1 MKSRLGAVLRERP
14 TRVAAA
20 ATLIVG
26 ALYVTLAVAVVAIV
40 QRSLVDAVDQRLA
53 TEIATTQHRADA
65 AAFVPGQDPVDTDD
79 SRRFDAPLLVWLVA
93 PSGSI
98 TADSLAPALPA
109 AFVRV
114 TQPTSAMVAGTA
126 VRLSGGPMPDG
137 WLVVGESTAPI
148 ASAVGTVVLAELLV
162 APFLMALVFVGA
174 LIVGRRVAAPLERA
188 RRRQLD
194 FTADAS
200 HELRTPLTVIEAE
213 TSLALVSARDPD
225 ADRQT
230 FGRVHAESLH
240 LRELVGD
247 MLWLARFDAAPR
259 PPEAAPVDLGTLAT
273 ATAQRFRAVCE
284 QRRLTLTTEILGPDS
299 AVIVAPPEW
308 LVRLVGVLVDNA
320 TTYAPHGGA
329 VAVRVVAGGGRVRLV
344 VDDTGPGIP
353 LEQRALIFD
362 RFHRATSEQGGA
374 GLGLAIGDAIV
385 SATGGRWA
393 VGDAPGGGAR
403 MAVTWPRAQM
413 ATAPR
418 PGPEVAGMPEDAES
432 A

>member
-1 MKSRLGAVLRERP
+1 MKRRVGAVLRERP

-26 ALYVTLAVAVVAIV
+26 ALYVVLAVAVVAIV
-40 QRSLVDAVDQRLA
+40 QRSLVVEVDQRLA

-65 AAFVPGQDPVDTDD
+65 ATFVPGQDPVDTDD
-79 SRRFDAPLLVWLVA
+79 SRRFDAPLLVWLM
-93 PSGSI
+93 P
-98 TADSLAPALPA
+98 PA
-109 AFVRV
+109 ARSPV
-114 TQPTSAMVAGTA
+114 TRSHRRCPLRSCESARRPAPRWRGPRCDFPAGRCQT
-126 VRLSGGPMPDG
+126 G

-148 ASAVGTVVLAELLV
+148 ASAVGTVVLAELIV
-162 APFLMALVFVGA
+162 APFLLVLVFVGA

-213 TSLALVSARDPD
+213 TSLALGSPRDPE

-230 FGRVHAESLH
+230 FVRVHDESLH

-284 QRRLTLTTEILGPDS
+284 QRSLTLTTGIQGPDT
-299 AVIVAPPEW
+299 AVITAPPEW

-320 TTYAPHGGA
+320 TKYAPRGGA

-362 RFHRATSEQGGA
+362 RFHRATDEQSGA
-374 GLGLAIGDAIV
+374 GLGLAIADAV
-385 SATGGRWA
+385 VRATGGRWT

-403 MAVTWPRAQM
+403 LAVTWPRALAG
-413 ATAPR
+413 ATQHTA
-418 PGPEVAGMPEDAES
+418 EVTSLPEDAES

>member
-1 MKSRLGAVLRERP
+1 MKRRVGGALRERP

-26 ALYVTLAVAVVAIV
+26 ALYVVLAVAVVAIV
-40 QRSLVDAVDQRLA
+40 QRSLVVEVDQRLA

-65 AAFVPGQDPVDTDD
+65 ATFVPGQDPVDTDD
-79 SRRFDAPLLVWLVA
+79 SRRFDAPLLVWLVT
-93 PSGSI
+93 PSGSS
-98 TADSLAPALPA
+98 TSNPLAPPLPA
-109 AFVRV
+109 AFARV
-114 TQPTSAMVAGTA
+114 SAPTSATVAGTA

-148 ASAVGTVVLAELLV
+148 ASAVGTVELAELIV
-162 APFLMALVFVGA
+162 APFLLVLVFVGA

-213 TSLALVSARDPD
+213 TSLALGSPRDPE

-230 FGRVHAESLH
+230 FVRVHDESLH

-284 QRRLTLTTEILGPDS
+284 QRSLTLTTGIQGPDT
-299 AVIVAPPEW
+299 AVITAPPEW

-320 TTYAPHGGA
+320 TKYAPRGGA

-362 RFHRATSEQGGA
+362 RFHRATDEQSGA
-374 GLGLAIGDAIV
+374 GLGLAIADAV
-385 SATGGRWA
+385 VRATGGRWT

-403 MAVTWPRAQM
+403 LAVTWPRALAG
-413 ATAPR
+413 ATQHTA
-418 PGPEVAGMPEDAES
+418 EVTSLPEDAKS
-432 A
+432 S